1 MGCFPVSSRQMLMA
15 PMVAITEKNHVIES
29 VFLPEFAS
37 YAKEVALALLPSAN
51 YSLDLNG
58 IIDCFLA

>member
-1 MGCFPVSSRQMLMA
+1 MLMS